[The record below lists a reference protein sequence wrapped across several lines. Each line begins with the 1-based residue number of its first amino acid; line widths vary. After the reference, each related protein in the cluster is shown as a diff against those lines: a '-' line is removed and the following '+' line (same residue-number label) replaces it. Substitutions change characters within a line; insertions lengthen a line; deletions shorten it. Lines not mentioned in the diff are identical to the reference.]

1 MTEAEL
7 VAAKKAITIDLVDA
21 SADATVEAMAV
32 NLSLGAKEMLTPA
45 QMVDMFVNTSLADVQ
60 VS

>member
-1 MTEAEL
+1 MA
-7 VAAKKAITIDLVDA
+7 AAKKAITIDLVDA
-21 SADATVEAMAV
+21 SADATLEAMAV

-45 QMVDMFVNTSLADVQ
+45 QMVDMFVNTSLTDVQ